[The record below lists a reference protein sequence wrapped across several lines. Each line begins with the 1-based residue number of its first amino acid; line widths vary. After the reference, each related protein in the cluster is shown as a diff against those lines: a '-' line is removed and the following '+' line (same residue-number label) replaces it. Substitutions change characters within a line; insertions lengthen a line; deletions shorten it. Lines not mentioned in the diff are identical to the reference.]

1 MNEFDILML
10 ELAACE
16 PAAEPV
22 SRPAPPPAWTEDAIA
37 AAFYRDVSR
46 VDSSETE

>member
-16 PAAEPV
+16 PIAEPI
-22 SRPAPPPAWTEDAIA
+22 SRPAPVAWTEDAIA
-37 AAFYRDVSR
+37 AAFHRDARASEPT
-46 VDSSETE
+46 DSD